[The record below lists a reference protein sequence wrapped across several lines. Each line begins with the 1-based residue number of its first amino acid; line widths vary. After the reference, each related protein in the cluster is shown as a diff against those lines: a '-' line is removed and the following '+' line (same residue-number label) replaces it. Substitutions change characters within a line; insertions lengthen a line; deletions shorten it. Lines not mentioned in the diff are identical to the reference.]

1 VIKPGFFLLPM
12 HDK

>member
-1 VIKPGFFLLPM
+1 VIKSGFFLLPM